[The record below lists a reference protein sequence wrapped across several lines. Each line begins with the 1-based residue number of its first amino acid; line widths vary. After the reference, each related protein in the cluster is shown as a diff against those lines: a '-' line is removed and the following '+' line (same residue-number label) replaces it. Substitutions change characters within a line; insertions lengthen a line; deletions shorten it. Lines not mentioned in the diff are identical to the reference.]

1 MIKEYTATVK
11 AEVFDGSEEM
21 VARYPIR
28 HFPKSNLLSEHW
40 VLDIPTPY
48 DDYPNYP
55 ANLLKGQVLVTLPD
69 GTVVNMNPYDFGKL
83 FPEAE
88 K

>member
-28 HFPKSNLLSEHW
+28 HFPKSDWLSEHW
-40 VLDIPTPY
+40 VLDIPTQY
-48 DDYPNYP
+48 DDDYPYP
-55 ANLLKGQVLVTLPD
+55 ANLIKGQILVTRPD
-69 GTVVNMNPYDFGKL
+69 GTVINMDPYDFGKL
-83 FPEAE
+83 FPEAQ
-88 K
+88 

>member
-1 MIKEYTATVK
+1 MIKKYTTTVK

-21 VARYPIR
+21 RSRYPIR
-28 HFPKSNLLSEHW
+28 YFPKSDLLSEHW
-40 VLDIPTPY
+40 VLDIPIPY
-48 DDYPNYP
+48 DSFPYP
-55 ANLLKGQVLVTLPD
+55 ANLFKGQVLVTRPD
-69 GTVVNMNPYDFGKL
+69 GTVVNMDPYDFGKL